1 METSSLLT
9 NILLRVICDPKGSID
24 LTATAADLMSTGARI
39 NSAITRS
46 KRTLHGKPKA
56 YYDRLTKAHSAAI
69 EALFFAWHERER
81 TDDMRGVADAIREQL
96 TALIA
101 ALNS

>member
-9 NILLRVICDPKGSID
+9 NLLVRVICDPKGSVE
-24 LTATAADLMSTGARI
+24 LTASAGDLLSTGARI

-46 KRTLHGKPKA
+46 KRHPAGKPRS
-56 YYDRLTKAHSAAI
+56 YYDRLAKAHSAAI
-69 EALFFAWHERER
+69 EALFFAWQERER
-81 TDDMRGVADAIREQL
+81 TDDLRGVADVIREQL

-101 ALNS
+101 VLNS